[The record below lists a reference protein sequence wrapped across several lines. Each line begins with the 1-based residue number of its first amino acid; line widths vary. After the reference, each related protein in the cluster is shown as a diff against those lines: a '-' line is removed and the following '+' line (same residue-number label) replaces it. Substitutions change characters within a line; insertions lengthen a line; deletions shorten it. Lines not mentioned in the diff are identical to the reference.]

1 MRMLESAKWY
11 NTESTMWLRQLRRR
25 KEFKCQ
31 FTRFACDNTCTL
43 NSHIPCHPLKIVS
56 GCLRFIWGVWQLD
69 CTVTVCRVG
78 GEHRVSAAVW
88 QGESSTQISHKARG
102 LRAQMGKNVPIRPS
116 LHCLQGNA
124 NVYPAINIKPSPL
137 PLIDTQVRGTEK
149 REGQEVRRD

>member
-56 GCLRFIWGVWQLD
+56 GFLRFIWGFDNWIVL
-69 CTVTVCRVG
+69 
-78 GEHRVSAAVW
+78 
-88 QGESSTQISHKARG
+88 
-102 LRAQMGKNVPIRPS
+102 
-116 LHCLQGNA
+116 
-124 NVYPAINIKPSPL
+124 
-137 PLIDTQVRGTEK
+137 
-149 REGQEVRRD
+149 